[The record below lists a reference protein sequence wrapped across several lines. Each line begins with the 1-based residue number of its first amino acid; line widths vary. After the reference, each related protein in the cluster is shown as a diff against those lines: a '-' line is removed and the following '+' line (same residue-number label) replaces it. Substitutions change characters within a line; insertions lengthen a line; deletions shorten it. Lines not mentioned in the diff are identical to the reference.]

1 MRIESQQPEVMTLQ
15 QTRRAQDKNI
25 QNVFSEVLREAGR
38 QGYVSAEVAESAEPL
53 QERVQQSWDRWYQT
67 ERTGGRYASSE
78 APKNLGET
86 FGNVLMKAYEQGA
99 YVAPK
104 PFLKGLTEAELKSV
118 KNSHWL
124 AEPINVDSLT
134 EEGALNLLIPPA
146 AQVDLNGDGFTRS
159 GTAYGIKFPDSTTPP
174 EVTRAWDA
182 ATADMPE
189 GDRMTYE
196 LQMITPNRFANM
208 TVAPDGTVSE
218 RDFDDP
224 DWINPLTA
232 DGYSFKKV
240 IQDWIDS
247 LDYFKNQMD
256 PARYA
261 KDRRFWSSFQEQLR
275 ATGAA

>member
-118 KNSHWL
+118 QNSHWL

-159 GTAYGIKFPDSTTPP
+159 GTAYGMKFPDSTTPR
-174 EVTRAWDA
+174 EVTLAWDA
-182 ATADMPE
+182 ATAEMPE

-196 LQMITPNRFANM
+196 LQVVSSIPFANM
-208 TVAPDGTVSE
+208 TVAPDGTLTVRS
-218 RDFDDP
+218 FDDP
-224 DWINPLTA
+224 DWVNPLMA
-232 DGYSFKKV
+232 DGYSFLKV
-240 IQDWIDS
+240 TQDRINS

-256 PARYA
+256 ALRYE
-261 KDRRFWSSFQEQLR
+261 KDRSFWSKFQDQLR
-275 ATGAA
+275 AFGAV

>member
-1 MRIESQQPEVMTLQ
+1 MTLQ

-25 QNVFSEVLREAGR
+25 QNVFSEVLRAAGR
-38 QGYVSAEVAESAEPL
+38 QGYASAEVTESDEPL
-53 QERVQQSWDRWYQT
+53 QSRVQQSWDQWYQT
-67 ERTGGRYASSE
+67 ERMGGRYASAE
-78 APKNLGET
+78 APKDLGET
-86 FGNVLMKAYEQGA
+86 FGNVLMKAYDQGA

-118 KNSHWL
+118 QNSHWL

-159 GTAYGIKFPDSTTPP
+159 GIAYRMKFPDSTTPP
-174 EVTRAWDA
+174 EVTTAWNA

-196 LQMITPNRFANM
+196 LQMICDVQLAN
-208 TVAPDGTVSE
+208 VVVDPDGGLVYA

-224 DWINPLTA
+224 DWVNPLTA
-232 DGYSFKKV
+232 DGYSFVKTT
-240 IQDWIDS
+240 QDRISS
-247 LDYFKNQMD
+247 LDYFKSQMD
-256 PARYA
+256 QSRYE
-261 KDRRFWSSFQEQLR
+261 KDRGFWSSFQDQLR
-275 ATGAA
+275 AAGAV